1 MNRSDPYHGVHST
14 AAPVTIVS
22 RTPIDPGAI
31 IVGVSIE
38 TGAAQI
44 EAESNS
50 RRIDI
55 GIGTVGYCGN
65 DGRRGGDRPLHI
77 CGGGCLSVALLF

>member
-1 MNRSDPYHGVHST
+1 M
-14 AAPVTIVS
+14 TIVS
-22 RTPIDPGAI
+22 RTPIDTRTI

-38 TGAAQI
+38 TRAAQI
-44 EAESNS
+44 EAESDS
-50 RRIDI
+50 WRIDI
-55 GIGTVGYCGN
+55 GIGAVGYCGN